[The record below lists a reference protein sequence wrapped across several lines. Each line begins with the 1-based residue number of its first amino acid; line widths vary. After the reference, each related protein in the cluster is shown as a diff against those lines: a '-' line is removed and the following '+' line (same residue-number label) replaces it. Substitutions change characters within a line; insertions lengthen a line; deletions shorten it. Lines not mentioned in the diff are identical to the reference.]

1 MLGLPLLLARTSSRR
16 AGQTEHVH
24 RYDLATIS
32 SAQLRQSLL
41 GSSLSIFVPR
51 PDGPT
56 QQHVFPFHSP
66 AIARFLPLF
75 TRLRLLL
82 GAPYRT
88 G

>member
-1 MLGLPLLLARTSSRR
+1 MLAARPAARR
-16 AGQTEHVH
+16 EHVQ

-56 QQHVFPFHSP
+56 QRHVFPFHSP